1 MQISWFEIAAQ
12 IINFFIILFIL
23 QKLLYKPV
31 INAMKERQKRIQEA
45 QKEAELKMNKANKL
59 IDEYNKKMADIE
71 EDKREIIF
79 ETRKQAQEKKE
90 NILENFKQEAEAKRK
105 IYLKEIEDEKQSF
118 IDNLR
123 IKIGTNAVKIASHIL
138 NTISSKELEEEVFKS
153 FINELKNLNKNVVD
167 QKLLENERNLNLYSK
182 TAISLDERQIIEDI
196 LKSQLINLQNISY
209 KIDEDLV
216 LGYELNLE
224 TYTVH
229 TSIKNYLGEMENYI
243 LKSIQND

>member
-1 MQISWFEIAAQ
+1 MQINWFEIVAQ

-45 QKEAELKMNKANKL
+45 QKEAELKMNKANEL
-59 IDEYNKKMADIE
+59 IEEYNKKMADIE
-71 EDKREIIF
+71 EDKREIIY

-90 NILENFKQEAEAKRK
+90 SILENYKQEAEAKRK

-123 IKIGTNAVKIASHIL
+123 KRIGTNAVKIASHIL
-138 NTISSKELEEEVFKS
+138 NTISSRELEHEVFKS
-153 FINELKNLNKNVVD
+153 FINELKNLKQNVLD
-167 QKLLENERNLNLYSK
+167 QNLLKDEKSLNLYSA
-182 TAISLDERQIIEDI
+182 TPISLDERQTIEDI
-196 LKSQLINLQNISY
+196 LKSQLINLQNVFY
-209 KIDEDLV
+209 KTDEDLV

-229 TSIKNYLGEMENYI
+229 TSIKNYLDEMENNI
-243 LKSIQND
+243 LKSIQKD